1 MTTAMDMVRASRE
14 PDRLKAMDY
23 IKAICMDFM
32 ELHGDRLFGE
42 DPAIIC
48 GIGKIQNRSVMVIG
62 QQKSVNF
69 GMVITFVDTP
79 GASCGIEAEERG
91 QASAIANCIMEFS
104 KLKTPTLSVIIG
116 EGGSGGA
123 LAISVT
129 DEIWMLEKSVY
140 SILSPEG
147 FASILWKNASKK
159 EEAAQ
164 LMGLT
169 SQHLMDDE
177 FIDKIIPE
185 DGSEIYR
192 LKEEIIWFL
201 EKNQS
206 ISMEKLLKKR
216 YYKYRKII

>member
-1 MTTAMDMVRASRE
+1 
-14 PDRLKAMDY
+14 
-23 IKAICMDFM
+23 
-32 ELHGDRLFGE
+32 
-42 DPAIIC
+42 
-48 GIGKIQNRSVMVIG
+48 
-62 QQKSVNF
+62 
-69 GMVITFVDTP
+69 
-79 GASCGIEAEERG
+79 
-91 QASAIANCIMEFS
+91 MEFS

>member
-1 MTTAMDMVRASRE
+1 
-14 PDRLKAMDY
+14 
-23 IKAICMDFM
+23 
-32 ELHGDRLFGE
+32 
-42 DPAIIC
+42 
-48 GIGKIQNRSVMVIG
+48 
-62 QQKSVNF
+62 
-69 GMVITFVDTP
+69 
-79 GASCGIEAEERG
+79 
-91 QASAIANCIMEFS
+91 MEFS
-104 KLKTPTLSVIIG
+104 KLNTPTLSVIIG

>member
-1 MTTAMDMVRASRE
+1 M
-14 PDRLKAMDY
+14 
-23 IKAICMDFM
+23 
-32 ELHGDRLFGE
+32 
-42 DPAIIC
+42 
-48 GIGKIQNRSVMVIG
+48 
-62 QQKSVNF
+62 
-69 GMVITFVDTP
+69 
-79 GASCGIEAEERG
+79 
-91 QASAIANCIMEFS
+91 
-104 KLKTPTLSVIIG
+104 
-116 EGGSGGA
+116 
-123 LAISVT
+123 T

-192 LKEEIIWFL
+192 LKEGIIWFL

>member
-1 MTTAMDMVRASRE
+1 
-14 PDRLKAMDY
+14 
-23 IKAICMDFM
+23 
-32 ELHGDRLFGE
+32 
-42 DPAIIC
+42 
-48 GIGKIQNRSVMVIG
+48 
-62 QQKSVNF
+62 
-69 GMVITFVDTP
+69 
-79 GASCGIEAEERG
+79 
-91 QASAIANCIMEFS
+91 MEFS

-169 SQHLMDDE
+169 SQHLMDDD